1 MSRSCKTEEV
11 EHWATITQRGRVGT
25 ESHGDLL
32 LHVQPA
38 ANEFAGRPRAHT
50 QASGRHTRS
59 SRTCGRETDPFV
71 PPHDLPVRCENPLCR
86 RQAVGSGPPCHCLV
100 VPAGCDACEGR
111 ETLWNSG
118 TQTKCST
125 CPSPAS
131 WTGTP
136 PPRWRRTWIT
146 FMTGWRTA
154 ALNPR

>member
-59 SRTCGRETDPFV
+59 SRTCGRETDRV
-71 PPHDLPVRCENPLCR
+71 CLSAAGSRASSVSAR
-86 RQAVGSGPPCHCLV
+86 RLGMCPWSPSKLVGSRLHV
-100 VPAGCDACEGR
+100 
-111 ETLWNSG
+111 
-118 TQTKCST
+118 
-125 CPSPAS
+125 
-131 WTGTP
+131 
-136 PPRWRRTWIT
+136 
-146 FMTGWRTA
+146 
-154 ALNPR
+154 

>member
-38 ANEFAGRPRAHT
+38 ADEFAGRPRAHT

-86 RQAVGSGPPCHCLV
+86 RFASFECVGQTLGYVPEVAQQTRWQQVARV
-100 VPAGCDACEGR
+100 VADRHEILSRLYPFA
-111 ETLWNSG
+111 
-118 TQTKCST
+118 
-125 CPSPAS
+125 
-131 WTGTP
+131 
-136 PPRWRRTWIT
+136 
-146 FMTGWRTA
+146 
-154 ALNPR
+154 